1 MMPSANFLDPDQYT
15 IIPASLKIVK
25 VLIEELL
32 SASGARAAANLA
44 SAAVA
49 NSQFDDDDGEDGWE
63 DDETLDLTLNSIKG
77 DLMSYMENGGQRQ
90 RDDETQA
97 YLTEFFIRAAR
108 ENVANFQQWYGMLSE
123 EEQQKLNEL
132 ANAQ

>member
-1 MMPSANFLDPDQYT
+1 MPANLPDPDQYT